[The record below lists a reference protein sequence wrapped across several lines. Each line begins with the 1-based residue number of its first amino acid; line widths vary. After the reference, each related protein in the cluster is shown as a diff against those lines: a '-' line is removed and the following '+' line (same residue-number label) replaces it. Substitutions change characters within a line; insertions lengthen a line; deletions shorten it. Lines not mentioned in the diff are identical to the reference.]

1 MSLVGNIAIDRI
13 VDKFQKE
20 LHEQN
25 RYLKAIADEL
35 HKMNLDRE
43 NSRIAMEMH
52 KENKYGEQE

>member
-1 MSLVGNIAIDRI
+1 MSLVGNIAVDRI

-35 HKMNLDRE
+35 HKMNASMEADKIRE
-43 NSRIAMEMH
+43 RY
-52 KENKYGEQE
+52 ENEKYGEQE